1 MMKVY
6 MDNAATTALSSEVL
20 NAMMPYL
27 TDVYGNASSVHSFGQ
42 GARKGI
48 DKARE
53 QVARA
58 INASF
63 DEIIFTGSG
72 TEADNMAIKGAAIK
86 SKKKG
91 KHIITTS
98 VEHHAVLHSC
108 EELAR
113 NGFDVT
119 YLPVDEY
126 GMITP
131 KQVEDAIREDTI
143 LVTIMFANNEVGSIM
158 PIAEIGQI
166 CHDRKILFHTD
177 AVQAVTHV
185 PIDVKE
191 MHIDMLSLSAH
202 KFHGPKGI
210 GALYVRKGV
219 AITPIIVGGA
229 HERGRRAGTE
239 NVAGIVG
246 LGAAIELAMSNMDRD
261 VARIKGMRDR
271 LIAEIPKR
279 IDEVKL
285 NGHPTK
291 RLPGNVNFSI
301 KYIEG
306 EAILLMLDIN
316 GIAASSGSACTSGSL
331 DPSHVLLAMGIP
343 HEIAHGS
350 LRLTLSSNTTDEE
363 VDYILETLPRIV
375 SKLRTMSPLY
385 ITKQ

>member
-27 TDVYGNASSVHSFGQ
+27 TDIYGNASSVHSFGQ
-42 GARKGI
+42 DAKKGV

-58 INASF
+58 INAAF

-72 TEADNMAIKGAAIK
+72 TEADNIAIKGAAFK
-86 SKKKG
+86 NEKKG
-91 KHIITTS
+91 KYIITTT
-98 VEHHAVLHSC
+98 VEHHAVLHTC

-113 NGFDVT
+113 KGFDIT

-131 KQVEDAIREDTI
+131 KQVEDALRDDTI
-143 LVTIMFANNEVGSIM
+143 LVTVMFANNEVGSVM
-158 PIAEIGQI
+158 PIAEIGRI

-202 KFHGPKGI
+202 KFHGPKGV

-219 AITPIIVGGA
+219 AITPVIVGGA

-261 VARIKGMRDR
+261 MVRIKGMRDR

-350 LRLTLSSNTTDEE
+350 LRLTLSGMTTDEE
-363 VDYILETLPRIV
+363 VDYVLDTLPRIV

>member
-27 TDVYGNASSVHSFGQ
+27 TDIYGNASSVHSFGQ
-42 GARKGI
+42 DAKKGV

-53 QVARA
+53 QVAQA
-58 INASF
+58 INAAF

-72 TEADNMAIKGAAIK
+72 TEADNIAIKGAAFK
-86 SKKKG
+86 NEKKG
-91 KHIITTS
+91 KHIITTT
-98 VEHHAVLHSC
+98 VEHHAVLHTC

-113 NGFDVT
+113 KGFDIT

-131 KQVEDAIREDTI
+131 KQVEDALRDDTI
-143 LVTIMFANNEVGSIM
+143 LVTVMFANNEVGSIM
-158 PIAEIGQI
+158 PIEEIGRI

-202 KFHGPKGI
+202 KFHGPKGV

-219 AITPIIVGGA
+219 AITPVIVGGA

-246 LGAAIELAMSNMDRD
+246 LGTAIELAMSNMDRD
-261 VARIKGMRDR
+261 MVRIKGMRDR

-350 LRLTLSSNTTDEE
+350 LRLTLSGMTTDEE
-363 VDYILETLPRIV
+363 VDYVLDTLPRIV

>member
-27 TDVYGNASSVHSFGQ
+27 TDIYGNASSVHSFGQ
-42 GARKGI
+42 DAKKGV
-48 DKARE
+48 DKARG

-58 INASF
+58 INAAF

-72 TEADNMAIKGAAIK
+72 TEADNMAIKGAAFK
-86 SKKKG
+86 NEKKG
-91 KHIITTS
+91 KHIITTT
-98 VEHHAVLHSC
+98 VEHHAVLHAC

-113 NGFDVT
+113 KGFDIT

-126 GMITP
+126 GMITL
-131 KQVEDAIREDTI
+131 KQIEDAIREDTI

-202 KFHGPKGI
+202 KFHGPKGV

-219 AITPIIVGGA
+219 AITPVIVGGA

-261 VARIKGMRDR
+261 MARVEGMRDR

-363 VDYILETLPRIV
+363 VDYVLETLPRIV
-375 SKLRTMSPLY
+375 SKLRAMSPLY

>member
-27 TDVYGNASSVHSFGQ
+27 TDIYGNASSVHSFGQ
-42 GARKGI
+42 DAKKGV

-58 INASF
+58 INAAF

-72 TEADNMAIKGAAIK
+72 TEADNIAIKGAAFK
-86 SKKKG
+86 NEKKG
-91 KHIITTS
+91 KHIITTT
-98 VEHHAVLHSC
+98 VEHHAVLHTC

-113 NGFDVT
+113 KGFDIT

-131 KQVEDAIREDTI
+131 KQVEDALRDDTI
-143 LVTIMFANNEVGSIM
+143 LVTVMFANNEVGSIM
-158 PIAEIGQI
+158 PIEEIGRI

-202 KFHGPKGI
+202 KFHGPKGV

-219 AITPIIVGGA
+219 AITPVIVGGA

-246 LGAAIELAMSNMDRD
+246 LGTAIELAMSNMDRD
-261 VARIKGMRDR
+261 MVRIKGMRDR

-350 LRLTLSSNTTDEE
+350 LRLTLSGMTTDEE
-363 VDYILETLPRIV
+363 VDYVLDTLPRIV

>member
-42 GARKGI
+42 DAKKGV

-58 INASF
+58 INADF

-72 TEADNMAIKGAAIK
+72 TEADNLAIKGAAFK
-86 SKKKG
+86 NEKKG
-91 KHIITTS
+91 KHIITST
-98 VEHHAVLHSC
+98 VEHHAVLHAC
-108 EELAR
+108 EDLAR
-113 NGFDVT
+113 NGFDIT

-166 CHDRKILFHTD
+166 CNDRKILFHTD

-202 KFHGPKGI
+202 KFHGPKGV

-219 AITPIIVGGA
+219 AITPVIVGGA

-261 VARIKGMRDR
+261 MTRIKGMRDR
-271 LIAEIPKR
+271 LIMEIPKR

-301 KYIEG
+301 KYVEG

-331 DPSHVLLAMGIP
+331 DPSHVLLAMGIS

-363 VDYILETLPRIV
+363 VDYVLETLPHIV
-375 SKLRTMSPLY
+375 SKLRAMSPLY